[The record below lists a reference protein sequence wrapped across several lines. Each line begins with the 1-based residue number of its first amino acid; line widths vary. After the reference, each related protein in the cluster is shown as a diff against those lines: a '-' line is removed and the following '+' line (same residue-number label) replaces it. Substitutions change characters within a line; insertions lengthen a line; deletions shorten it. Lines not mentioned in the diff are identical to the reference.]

1 MFGSVKLYNSCQ
13 ENIVTNLLE
22 FSSSS
27 DQNYNLFGDA
37 SLRIVGEWFVFCPD
51 PHNRY
56 NKVAAE
62 EKFSLFVID
71 S

>member
-56 NKVAAE
+56 NKVAVE

-71 S
+71 I

>member
-1 MFGSVKLYNSCQ
+1 MLYNSCQ

-27 DQNYNLFGDA
+27 DKNYNLFGDA
-37 SLRIVGEWFVFCPD
+37 SLRIVGEWFVFDPD

-62 EKFSLFVID
+62 EKFRLLIID